1 MRSRLAAIAVVALLV
16 APAAGASAGRA
27 RGCPNANR
35 RATASDGR
43 AMRAAVLCLVNQQR
57 TSRHLPPLRANAR
70 LDRSAQGWSRHM
82 VAARVFM
89 HGNPGARIN
98 AAGYRWQ
105 AYGEN
110 IATGYAT
117 PHAVVSGWMHSTGHC
132 HNILDPRFRDLGIGV
147 VARPVRP
154 FGSAGATWTEDF
166 GLAQGARAPSRNFV
180 PRNGC
185 PY

>member
-1 MRSRLAAIAVVALLV
+1 MRRLAAAVGVALLV
-16 APAAGASAGRA
+16 PAAASAGRA

-35 RATASDGR
+35 RATVTDAGP
-43 AMRAAVLCLVNQQR
+43 MRAAVLCLVNQQR

-70 LDRSAQGWSRHM
+70 LDHSAQAWTRHM

-89 HGNPGARIN
+89 HGNPGARIS

-117 PHAVVSGWMHSTGHC
+117 PRAVVSGWMHSTGHC
-132 HNILDPRFRDLGIGV
+132 QNILDPRFRDLGVGV
-147 VARPVRP
+147 VARPVRRY
-154 FGSAGATWTEDF
+154 GSAGATWTQDF
-166 GLAQGARAPSRNFV
+166 GLAQGARPRSGNFRPSA
-180 PRNGC
+180 GC

>member
-1 MRSRLAAIAVVALLV
+1 
-16 APAAGASAGRA
+16 
-27 RGCPNANR
+27 
-35 RATASDGR
+35 
-43 AMRAAVLCLVNQQR
+43 
-57 TSRHLPPLRANAR
+57 
-70 LDRSAQGWSRHM
+70 
-82 VAARVFM
+82 
-89 HGNPGARIN
+89 
-98 AAGYRWQ
+98 
-105 AYGEN
+105 
-110 IATGYAT
+110 
-117 PHAVVSGWMHSTGHC
+117 MHSTGHC